1 MLKVKAID
9 VDFEVKAAQAML
21 AEMDE
26 YLKSGVLFWQVA
38 PNGLGDHMPKLT
50 IGGLL
55 EALIRAE
62 AGGAPGV
69 SAMCAQLEASKARQ
83 IVRYLARAEQ
93 ETRSRLDAW
102 NWYLSDYHRTPGD
115 VAAYYPN
122 EVRSRLKAELLLSE
136 LERERRGGAER
147 LRAAAADEMLRPSWK
162 PGSFIW
168 DESLKPFFPPDRY
181 WWLYG
186 KLRISA
192 E

>member
-1 MLKVKAID
+1 MVKVID
-9 VDFEVKAAQAML
+9 VDFELTAAQAML

-26 YLKSGVLFWQVA
+26 YLKSDVLFWQVT
-38 PNGLGDHMPKLT
+38 PNALGDRMPKLT

-62 AGGAPGV
+62 AGKAAGIPT
-69 SAMCAQLEASKARQ
+69 MRTRLETVKARQ
-83 IVRYLARAEQ
+83 HARYLARAEQ

-122 EVRSRLKAELLLSE
+122 EVRSRLKAELLLAE

-147 LRAAAADEMLRPSWK
+147 LRATASDEMMRAAWRP
-162 PGSFIW
+162 GIFVW
-168 DESLKPFFPPDRY
+168 DESLKPFFPPERY

-186 KLRISA
+186 KLRIAA